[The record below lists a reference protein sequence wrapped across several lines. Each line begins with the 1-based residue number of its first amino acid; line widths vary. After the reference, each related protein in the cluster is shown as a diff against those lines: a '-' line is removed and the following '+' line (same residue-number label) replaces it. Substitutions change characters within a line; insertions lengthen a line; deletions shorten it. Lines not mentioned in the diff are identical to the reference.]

1 VTSEEAGG
9 SSPPSRYGFGPYS
22 PRWLEDFDEAAR
34 RIRSLLEG
42 EIVTVHHIGST
53 AVPGLPAKPII
64 DLLPVVRD
72 IGRVDD
78 RAADMVSAGYRA
90 WGAFGLPGRRYFT
103 RDESGVRRENVH
115 VFQEGNPEVVRHL
128 TFRDY
133 LRAHPDVRDE
143 YARVKRAAFAS
154 HPDDIERYNDAKEG
168 WIRRVEAEAL
178 RWRAG
183 ESRGAD
189 V

>member
-1 VTSEEAGG
+1 MTSEESGR
-9 SSPPSRYGFGPYS
+9 STPPSRYGFGPYS
-22 PRWLEDFDEAAR
+22 PRWPEAFAEGAR

-42 EIVTVHHIGST
+42 EVVAIHHIGST

-72 IGRVDD
+72 IERVDA
-78 RAADMVSAGYRA
+78 RAAAMASAGYRA
-90 WGAFGLPGRRYFT
+90 WGAWGLPGRRYFT
-103 RDESGVRRENVH
+103 RDEGGLRRENVH
-115 VFQEGNPEVVRHL
+115 IFQEGSPEIARHL
-128 TFRDY
+128 AFRDY
-133 LRAHPDVRDE
+133 LRAHRGVRDE

-154 HPDDIERYNDAKEG
+154 HPDDIERYNDAKDA

-178 RWRAG
+178 QWRVG
-183 ESRGAD
+183 GSRGAD